1 MYKLSVGALFKNE
14 SHSIKE
20 WIEHYLSRA
29 VEHFYLIDDSSEDNY
44 LQEIQEFID
53 KGIISL
59 FIAKWDRYLGRQKD
73 MYNYYILPKL
83 NETKWLLMVD
93 LDEYMWS
100 PDSLLLTTTLDR
112 VPHVGQIQ
120 VEHTIYGSNG
130 HIIQPKKIVESFTK
144 RSSIHPTK
152 NPGNRKYFINTSFK
166 FSSLNTHHATFVD
179 LQDEIKH
186 FILLEKTYY
195 ILNHYNCQSKDFW
208 LNVKCKRGDSDQY
221 RIRKENDFNEVDLN
235 DIEDIGLLQQN
246 EKIVKL

>member
-1 MYKLSVGALFKNE
+1 
-14 SHSIKE
+14 
-20 WIEHYLSRA
+20 
-29 VEHFYLIDDSSEDNY
+29 
-44 LQEIQEFID
+44 
-53 KGIISL
+53 
-59 FIAKWDRYLGRQKD
+59 
-73 MYNYYILPKL
+73 
-83 NETKWLLMVD
+83 MVD

-100 PDSLLLTTTLDR
+100 PDSLLLTTTLDKI
-112 VPHVGQIQ
+112 PHVGQIQ
-120 VEHTIYGSNG
+120 VEHTIYGSSG

-166 FSSLNTHHATFVD
+166 FSSLNIHHATFVD
-179 LQDEIKH
+179 LQDELKH

-208 LNVKCKRGDSDQY
+208 LNVKCKRGDCDEY